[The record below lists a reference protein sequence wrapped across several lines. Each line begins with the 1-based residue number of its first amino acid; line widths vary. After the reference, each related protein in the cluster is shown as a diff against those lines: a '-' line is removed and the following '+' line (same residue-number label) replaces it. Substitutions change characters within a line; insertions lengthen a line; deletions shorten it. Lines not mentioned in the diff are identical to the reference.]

1 MRKYTFLILFA
12 LIAAGGWY
20 LFQNQD
26 QIEDFITQ
34 HVDSG
39 EFMTLEARYTTD
51 QIMAAHKKD
60 LLTDS
65 QKTFKDAELKFYPFL
80 LMEVKYTDNAKP
92 KEGVLLW
99 GMLDGEMVINTE
111 TWEKTHGFEDA
122 INAKATRNEFKVIN
136 ALAKNKGHLSRDA
149 LLQELHLEGDIVD
162 PWIDS
167 SIQKHLVVRKGN
179 ELYLHLQNP
188 KLAVSPNTKINQWLV
203 TKPYNNVQRVSKKYS
218 RSQIEKI
225 AKAAFADLSIRN
237 ASEVSLPVYSIQ
249 VLNPDGS
256 ILTSYW
262 NALNGERINPKY
274 LAEVN

>member
-1 MRKYTFLILFA
+1 MRKYTFLVLFA

-39 EFMTLEARYTTD
+39 EFMTLEARYTAD

>member
-1 MRKYTFLILFA
+1 MRKYTLMA
-12 LIAAGGWY
+12 LLALVAVGAWY
-20 LFQNQD
+20 LYQNQD
-26 QIEDFITQ
+26 QVEDYIGQYMET
-34 HVDSG
+34 G
-39 EFMTLEARYTTD
+39 EFMTLEARYTAD
-51 QIMAAHKKD
+51 QIMSSHKKD

-65 QKTFKDAELKFYPFL
+65 QKTYKDSELKFYPFL
-80 LMEVKYTDNAKP
+80 LMEVKYTENSKP

-122 INAKATRNEFKVIN
+122 INARANRNEFKVIN
-136 ALAKNKGHLSRDA
+136 ALGKNKGHLSRDA

-162 PWIDS
+162 PWIES

-188 KLAVSPNTKINQWLV
+188 KLAVSPSTKINQWLV
-203 TKPYNNVQRVSKKYS
+203 TKPYNNVQRVAKKYS
-218 RSQIEKI
+218 RTQIEKV

-237 ASEVSLPVYSIQ
+237 ATEVSLPVYSIQ

-262 NALNGERINPKY
+262 NALNGQRINPKY
-274 LAEVN
+274 LAEVQ